1 MSDKELLYL
10 SIATAAIFSIL
21 VIILVYLIIKKTVEN
36 RLKSKIEI
44 QKEAY
49 NEPLFSF
56 LLNPELNR
64 KLKPD
69 NTIKIQAIEQLLS
82 RYIEILEGDSE
93 KKNLY
98 SIAELYL
105 SKYYKEAIQSKNWS
119 KRMNALYHIEDF
131 NIHSLKSD
139 VLALINKTNATKE
152 ERVIGLRILAFFH
165 YENLLDELELTHV
178 NLSELEYRS
187 ILMKAS
193 TQTIDDCIIRFHKMI
208 PALQKAVLDILAIK
222 NELKY
227 VTFIESVFQSY
238 SGEIRLRALKTLA
251 NIGYVTDYSVY
262 IPLCKSEVW
271 QERMMV
277 ARLIGT
283 IQDEE
288 GLTCLIELLHDQTW
302 WVRSQA
308 AQSIKKYPNG
318 IRILKNVYHTSKD
331 PFAVD
336 MALEWI
342 NKGD

>member
-1 MSDKELLYL
+1 MWGRELLYL
-10 SIATAAIFSIL
+10 SIATAGIVSIL
-21 VIILVYLIIKKTVEN
+21 GLILLYLVIKKAVEN
-36 RLKSKIEI
+36 RKTSKIEN
-44 QKEAY
+44 QKALY
-49 NEPLFSF
+49 SEPLFSY

-64 KLKPD
+64 KLIPD
-69 NTIKIQAIEQLLS
+69 NLIKIQAIEQLLS
-82 RYIEILEGDSE
+82 RYVEILEGESE

-105 SKYYKEAIQSKNWS
+105 SNYYKAGLQSKNWS

-131 NIHSLKSD
+131 NIHSLKLD
-139 VLALINKTNATKE
+139 VLSLISRKKATKAE
-152 ERVIGLRILAFFH
+152 KVLGLRILAFFY
-165 YENLLDELELTHV
+165 YENLLDELVTKHST
-178 NLSELEYRS
+178 LSELDYRS

-193 TQTIDDCIIRFHKMI
+193 DHTIDECILRFHKSK
-208 PALQKAVLDILAIK
+208 PTLQKAVLDILAIK

-227 VTFIESVFQSY
+227 VSFIESVFHSY

-251 NIGYVTDYSVY
+251 TIGYVKNISPY

-277 ARLIGT
+277 ARLFGA
-283 IQDEE
+283 IQEEE
-288 GLTCLIELLHDQTW
+288 GLICLIDLLHDQTW

-308 AQSIKKYPNG
+308 AQSIKNLPNG
-318 IRILKNVYHTSKD
+318 IKLLKNVYQTSKD

-336 MALEWI
+336 MAFEWI